1 MINPVIAFGL
11 KLIVVLAIVFGIHL
25 FILNQLHFQL
35 YDNLIVRAYSVNLIL
50 AFLIYLSLYL
60 LRIKYEHL
68 LGFIFMGGSLLKFI
82 VFFIFFY
89 PIYREDGEVTR
100 IEATSFLI
108 PYLSSLVVET
118 YYLIRLLNNKI

>member
-1 MINPVIAFGL
+1 MINPVIAFSL

-35 YDNLIVRAYSVNLIL
+35 YDNLIVRAYIVNLIL
-50 AFLIYLSLYL
+50 AILIYLSLYL
-60 LRIKYEHL
+60 LRIKHEHL

-108 PYLSSLVVET
+108 PYLTSLVVET